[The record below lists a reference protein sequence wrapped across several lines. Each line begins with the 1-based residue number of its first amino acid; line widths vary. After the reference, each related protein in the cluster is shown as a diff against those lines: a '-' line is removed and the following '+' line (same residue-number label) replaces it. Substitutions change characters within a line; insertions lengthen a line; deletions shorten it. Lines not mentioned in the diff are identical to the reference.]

1 MHRVLNVKA
10 LVGLMQDVA
19 GVRDH
24 EHECDLLLRRHAGAR
39 SRHVPHQI
47 LVCEEQPPG
56 RGPGDLQEGSL
67 HLQNYSHSSGIYSIW
82 KYSQFIYNY
91 LLLAHC
97 IIFQFQMKYATDS
110 FIGTPAT

>member
-47 LVCEEQPPG
+47 LVREEQPPG
-56 RGPGDLQEGSL
+56 RGPGDLQEGSF

-91 LLLAHC
+91 LLLSHA
-97 IIFQFQMKYATDS
+97 
-110 FIGTPAT
+110 